1 MSDFKDKPESYWKE
15 RLEKLEYQVTRRK
28 ATEPAFSGK
37 YDKHDQQG
45 VYVCICC
52 DHELFVSDSKFDSG
66 TGWPSFF
73 KPASEESLSYKKDR
87 SIFLRMRTEVLCSQ
101 CDSHLGH
108 VFEDGP
114 QPTGKRF
121 CVNSVSL
128 KFKKS

>member
-1 MSDFKDKPESYWKE
+1 MTNFKDKPDSYWKE
-15 RLEKLEYQVTRRK
+15 KLEKLEYQVTRRK

-37 YDKHDQQG
+37 YDKHDKEG

-52 DHELFVSDSKFDSG
+52 EQELFVSDSKFDSG

-73 KPASEESLSYKKDR
+73 SPASEEGLAYKKDR
-87 SIFLRMRTEVLCSQ
+87 SIFMRMRTEVLCSN

-114 QPTGKRF
+114 KPTGKRF
-121 CVNSVSL
+121 CINSVSL
-128 KFKKS
+128 KFKDK